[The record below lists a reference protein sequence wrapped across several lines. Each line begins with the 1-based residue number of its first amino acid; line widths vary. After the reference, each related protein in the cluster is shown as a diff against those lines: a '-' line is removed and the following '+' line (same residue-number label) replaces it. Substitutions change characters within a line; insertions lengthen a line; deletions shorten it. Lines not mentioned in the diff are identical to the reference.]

1 MTPHSRIV
9 ALIALI
15 LAAAAH
21 AAPALLQSDSLVEI
35 EGGNTALAS
44 QGNSFANMAA
54 GMQSTEVPQE
64 ITDAE
69 DVTDQAE
76 QPPDEMVQEQEPAVE
91 PPLES
96 EVEPPLEPADE
107 PPLEQVVEQEV
118 VDAVEPQAEP
128 PVKIDHQEVAKP
140 VEQLT
145 DVDPSKTVTVGPQV
159 QDLLT
164 VAAAPMLQETPLFE
178 TLEPQPAVTQQ
189 SQQQPQKA
197 AAKPVEQAQAA
208 PKPETLAPVPKPK
221 PKPKPKPRGNSAQN
235 AVQGTVAGQSPKPG
249 GQASVQS
256 GKAQAQGKAAA
267 SNYGGL
273 VVRRIVRN
281 KRTINIK
288 GTGKVSFSIRPDGS
302 LAGLRISRSSGSG
315 KLDSF
320 FLKTVRRAAP
330 FPPPPPG
337 ARTNFGVELHG
348 RK

>member
-9 ALIALI
+9 ALIALV

-21 AAPALLQSDSLVEI
+21 AVPALLQTESLVEI

-76 QPPDEMVQEQEPAVE
+76 QPPDEVVQEQEPPVEPPLEPEVEPSLEPAVE
-91 PPLES
+91 PPLEQ
-96 EVEPPLEPADE
+96 D
-107 PPLEQVVEQEV
+107 V
-118 VDAVEPQAEP
+118 VDVVEPQAEP
-128 PVKIDHQEVAKP
+128 PVEIDHQDVAKP

-145 DVDPSKTVTVGPQV
+145 DVDPSQTVTVGPQV

-164 VAAAPMLQETPLFE
+164 VAVAPTLQETHLVE
-178 TLEPQPAVTQQ
+178 TLEPQPSVTQQ
-189 SQQQPQKA
+189 SQQQPQKT

-208 PKPETLAPVPKPK
+208 PKPETLAPVPK

-249 GQASVQS
+249 GQASVQP
-256 GKAQAQGKAAA
+256 GKAQAQGNAAA

-288 GTGKVSFSIRPDGS
+288 GSGKVSFSIRPDGS

>member
-9 ALIALI
+9 ALMSLV

-21 AAPALLQSDSLVEI
+21 AAPALLQSESSVEN

-69 DVTDQAE
+69 DVTDQVE
-76 QPPDEMVQEQEPAVE
+76 QPPDDRVQEQEPPV
-91 PPLES
+91 
-96 EVEPPLEPADE
+96 E
-107 PPLEQVVEQEV
+107 PPLEQVVEQQV

-128 PVKIDHQEVAKP
+128 PQENDHQEVAKP
-140 VEQLT
+140 VEKLT
-145 DVDPSKTVTVGPQV
+145 DFNPSLTVTVRPHV

-164 VAAAPMLQETPLFE
+164 VAAAPMLQETPVVE
-178 TLEPQPAVTQQ
+178 TLEPQPSVTQQ
-189 SQQQPQKA
+189 SQQEPQKM

-208 PKPETLAPVPKPK
+208 PKPETLAPVPEPK
-221 PKPKPKPRGNSAQN
+221 PKPKPKPRPKPSGNSAQN
-235 AVQGTVAGQSPKPG
+235 AVQGTVAGQGPKPG
-249 GQASVQS
+249 GQASVQP
-256 GKAQAQGKAAA
+256 GKAQAQGNAAA

-337 ARTNFGVELHG
+337 AKTNFGVELHG

>member
-9 ALIALI
+9 ALIALV
-15 LAAAAH
+15 LAAAVH
-21 AAPALLQSDSLVEI
+21 AAPALLQNESLVEI

-44 QGNSFANMAA
+44 QGNSFANMTA
-54 GMQSTEVPQE
+54 GMQSTEVPRE

-76 QPPDEMVQEQEPAVE
+76 QPPDEIVQEQEALVETPLETAVE
-91 PPLES
+91 PPLE
-96 EVEPPLEPADE
+96 
-107 PPLEQVVEQEV
+107 QVV

-128 PVKIDHQEVAKP
+128 PVKIDHQEVVKP

-145 DVDPSKTVTVGPQV
+145 DVDPSKSVIVGPQV

-164 VAAAPMLQETPLFE
+164 VAAAPMLQETPSVE
-178 TLEPQPAVTQQ
+178 TLEPQPSVTQQ
-189 SQQQPQKA
+189 SQQEPQKT
-197 AAKPVEQAQAA
+197 AAKPIEQTQAA
-208 PKPETLAPVPKPK
+208 PKPETLAPVPK

-235 AVQGTVAGQSPKPG
+235 AVQGTVAGQNPKPG
-249 GQASVQS
+249 GQASVQP
-256 GKAQAQGKAAA
+256 GKAQAQGNAAA

-288 GTGKVSFSIRPDGS
+288 GAGKVSFSIRPDGS

-337 ARTNFGVELHG
+337 ARTSFGVELHG

>member
-9 ALIALI
+9 ALIALV
-15 LAAAAH
+15 LAAAVH
-21 AAPALLQSDSLVEI
+21 AAPALLQNESLVEI

-54 GMQSTEVPQE
+54 GMQSTEVPQK

-76 QPPDEMVQEQEPAVE
+76 QPPDEMVQEQERLDEPPLEPAVE
-91 PPLES
+91 PPLE
-96 EVEPPLEPADE
+96 
-107 PPLEQVVEQEV
+107 QVV
-118 VDAVEPQAEP
+118 VDA
-128 PVKIDHQEVAKP
+128 

-164 VAAAPMLQETPLFE
+164 VAAAPMLQETPSVE
-178 TLEPQPAVTQQ
+178 TLEPQPSVTQQ
-189 SQQQPQKA
+189 SQQEPQKT
-197 AAKPVEQAQAA
+197 AAKPIEQTQAA
-208 PKPETLAPVPKPK
+208 PKPETLAPV

-235 AVQGTVAGQSPKPG
+235 AVQGTVAGQNPKPG
-249 GQASVQS
+249 GQASVQP
-256 GKAQAQGKAAA
+256 GKAQAQGNAAA

-288 GTGKVSFSIRPDGS
+288 GAGKVSFSIRPDGS